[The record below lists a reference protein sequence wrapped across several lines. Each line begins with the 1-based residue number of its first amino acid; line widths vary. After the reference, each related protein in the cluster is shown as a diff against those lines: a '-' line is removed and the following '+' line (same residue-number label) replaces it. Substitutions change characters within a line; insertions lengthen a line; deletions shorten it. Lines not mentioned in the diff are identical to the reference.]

1 MRLSTFSCAWWPSV
15 CLWKT
20 VYSDS
25 LPIFN
30 WFICVFFFFVVVVVV
45 LELHEL
51 KFFLAKGRS
60 LKVVAGRGLWWTLT
74 PPLGAEYGVSCVFP
88 AEDLTS
94 PLFSFLCL
102 LLEGTAEEH

>member
-1 MRLSTFSCAWWPSV
+1 M
-15 CLWKT
+15 
-20 VYSDS
+20 VY
-25 LPIFN
+25 L
-30 WFICVFFFFVVVVVV
+30 CGFFFVVVVVV

-94 PLFSFLCL
+94 PLFSFLCF

>member
-15 CLWKT
+15 YLWKT
-20 VYSDS
+20 VQI
-25 LPIFN
+25 LCPFLIGLF
-30 WFICVFFFFVVVVVV
+30 VFFFVVV

-60 LKVVAGRGLWWTLT
+60 LKVMAGRGLWWTLT
-74 PPLGAEYGVSCVFP
+74 PPLGAECGVSCVFP

-102 LLEGTAEEH
+102 LTEGTAEEH